1 VDIYKNFT
9 ELVEKYD
16 IPVKNLK
23 LEITESALMLDKKK
37 QLPLLESLQKYGF
50 DVEIDDFGSGYS
62 SLNMLKDMRADVLK
76 LDMGFLQETQQEERT
91 RIILN
96 MVVDLAKQLQM
107 IVVSE
112 GVENKDQV
120 DYLTSVGC
128 DIFQGFYF
136 ERPISVADFE
146 ERYF

>member
-1 VDIYKNFT
+1 
-9 ELVEKYD
+9 
-16 IPVKNLK
+16 
-23 LEITESALMLDKKK
+23 
-37 QLPLLESLQKYGF
+37 
-50 DVEIDDFGSGYS
+50 
-62 SLNMLKDMRADVLK
+62 
-76 LDMGFLQETQQEERT
+76 LQETQQEERT